1 MSTIICAKR
10 ITYMREKL
18 QKMNETSEE
27 VPVLNITHWTKE
39 LFSFSLL
46 RPKSFRFSAG
56 EFVMLGLSTNE
67 GQQILRAYSIASPT
81 WSDAL
86 MFYSINIKDG
96 PLTSRLS
103 KINPSDGVILKRKS
117 TGTLI
122 LDALKPGGR
131 LFLVSTGTGF
141 APFASIIRE
150 PETYQ
155 KFERIILTHT
165 CREMPDL
172 AFSRMVLKQRENDG
186 LLSKSDIASL
196 EYYPTVTR
204 DKPTK
209 DIKLGRITDLILSE
223 EFFRDLNIKDGFSAS
238 DRVMVCGSQSFNKQM
253 KGILIERG
261 FLEGSINNPG
271 DFVLEKAFVG
281 G

>member
-1 MSTIICAKR
+1 
-10 ITYMREKL
+10 MRVKL
-18 QKMNETSEE
+18 QKNDSTDEA
-27 VPVLNITHWTKE
+27 PVLDITHWTKD
-39 LFSFSLL
+39 LFSFSLR

-56 EFVMLGLSTNE
+56 EFVMLGLPTEE
-67 GQQILRAYSIASPT
+67 GKQILRAYSIASPT

-86 MFYSINIKDG
+86 MFYSINIKNG

-103 KINPSDGVILKRKS
+103 KIRPSDGVILGKKS

-122 LDALKPGGR
+122 LDALKPGKR
-131 LFLVSTGTGF
+131 LFLFSTGTGF

-150 PETYQ
+150 PETYK
-155 KFERIILTHT
+155 KFDKIILTHT
-165 CREMPDL
+165 CREIPDL
-172 AFSRMVLKQRENDG
+172 AFSQMVLGQRENDG

-204 DKPTK
+204 DKPTD
-209 DIKLGRITDLILSE
+209 DIKSGRITDLILSRK
-223 EFFRDLNIKDGFSAS
+223 FFKDLNIEDLFSVS
-238 DRVMVCGSQSFNKQM
+238 DRVMLCGSQSFNTQM
-253 KGILIERG
+253 KGILIKRG
-261 FLEGSINNPG
+261 FLEGSINDPG

>member
-1 MSTIICAKR
+1 MDKLYESNIA
-10 ITYMREKL
+10 RE
-18 QKMNETSEE
+18 NESSLE
-27 VPVLNITHWTKE
+27 VPVLTITHWTKE

-56 EFVMLGLSTNE
+56 EFVMLGLSTDE

-81 WSDAL
+81 WSDVL

-103 KINPSDGVILKRKS
+103 KVKPSDGVILKRKS

-122 LDALKPGGR
+122 LDALKPGRR
-131 LFLVSTGTGF
+131 LFLFSTGTGF
-141 APFASIIRE
+141 APFASIICE

-155 KFERIILTHT
+155 KFEKIILTHT
-165 CREMPDL
+165 CREIPDL

-186 LLSKSDIASL
+186 LLSKSDISSL
-196 EYYPTVTR
+196 KFYPTVTR
-204 DKPTK
+204 DKPAN
-209 DIKLGRITDLILSE
+209 DIKSGRITDLILSE
-223 EFFRDLNIKDGFSAS
+223 EFFKDLNIKDLFSAS
-238 DRVMVCGSQSFNKQM
+238 DRVMLCGSQSFNKQM
-253 KGILIERG
+253 KGILIARG
-261 FLEGSINNPG
+261 FLEGSINHPG

>member
-1 MSTIICAKR
+1 MNV
-10 ITYMREKL
+10 KL
-18 QKMNETSEE
+18 QINESNEE
-27 VPVLNITHWTKE
+27 VPVLAITHWTEE
-39 LFSFSLL
+39 LFSFSLR

-56 EFVMLGLSTNE
+56 EFVMLGLTTEE

-103 KINPSDGVILKRKS
+103 QIKPYDGVILKRKS

-122 LDALKPGGR
+122 LDALKPGKR
-131 LFLVSTGTGF
+131 LFLFSTGTGF

-155 KFERIILTHT
+155 KFDKIILTHT
-165 CREMPDL
+165 CREIPDL
-172 AFSRMVLKQRENDG
+172 AFSQMVLSQRETDG
-186 LLSKSDIASL
+186 LLSKKDITSL

-204 DKPTK
+204 DKPAR
-209 DIKLGRITDLILSE
+209 DIKLGRITDLILTE
-223 EFFRDLNIKDGFSAS
+223 EFFKDLNIENLCSDS
-238 DRVMVCGSQSFNKQM
+238 DRVMLCGSQSFNRQM

-261 FLEGSINNPG
+261 FLEGSINDPG

>member
-1 MSTIICAKR
+1 MNV
-10 ITYMREKL
+10 KL
-18 QKMNETSEE
+18 QINEFDEE
-27 VPVLNITHWTKE
+27 VPVLAITHWTEE
-39 LFSFSLL
+39 LFSFSLR

-56 EFVMLGLSTNE
+56 EFVMLGLTTEE

-81 WSDAL
+81 WLDAL

-103 KINPSDGVILKRKS
+103 KIKPYDSVILKRKS

-122 LDALKPGGR
+122 LDALKPGKR
-131 LFLVSTGTGF
+131 LFLFSTGTGF

-155 KFERIILTHT
+155 KFDKIILTHT
-165 CREMPDL
+165 CREIPDL
-172 AFSRMVLKQRENDG
+172 AFSQMVLNERENDG
-186 LLSKSDIASL
+186 LLSKKDITSL

-204 DKPTK
+204 DKPAR
-209 DIKLGRITDLILSE
+209 DIKLGRITDLILTE
-223 EFFRDLNIKDGFSAS
+223 EFFKDLNIENLFSDS
-238 DRVMVCGSQSFNKQM
+238 DRVMLCGSQSFNRQM

-261 FLEGSINNPG
+261 FLEGSINDPG
-271 DFVLEKAFVG
+271 DFVLERAFVG
-281 G
+281 D

>member
-1 MSTIICAKR
+1 
-10 ITYMREKL
+10 MRVKL
-18 QKMNETSEE
+18 QKNASTDEA
-27 VPVLNITHWTKE
+27 PVLAITHWTKD
-39 LFSFSLL
+39 LFSFSLR

-56 EFVMLGLSTNE
+56 EFVMLGLTTSE

-86 MFYSINIKDG
+86 MFYSINIKNG

-103 KINPSDGVILKRKS
+103 KIKPSDGVILKRKS

-122 LDALKPGGR
+122 LDALTPAKR
-131 LFLVSTGTGF
+131 LFLFSTGTGF

-155 KFERIILTHT
+155 KFDKIILTHT
-165 CREMPDL
+165 CREISDL
-172 AFSRMVLKQRENDG
+172 AFSQMVLSQRKNDG
-186 LLSKSDIASL
+186 LLSKSDLASV

-209 DIKLGRITDLILSE
+209 DVKLGRITDLILTGK
-223 EFFRDLNIKDGFSAS
+223 FFKDLNIEDLCSAS
-238 DRVMVCGSQSFNKQM
+238 DRAMLCGSQSFNKQM
-253 KGILIERG
+253 KGILTERG
-261 FLEGSINNPG
+261 FLEGSINDPG

-281 G
+281 D

>member
-1 MSTIICAKR
+1 MNV
-10 ITYMREKL
+10 KL
-18 QKMNETSEE
+18 QKNESHDG
-27 VPVLNITHWTKE
+27 VPVLDITHWTEE
-39 LFSFSLL
+39 LFSFSLR

-56 EFVMLGLSTNE
+56 EFVMLGLATEE

-81 WSDAL
+81 WSDTL

-96 PLTSRLS
+96 PLTSKLS
-103 KINPSDGVILKRKS
+103 KIKPHDGVILKRKS

-122 LDALKPGGR
+122 LDALKPGKR
-131 LFLVSTGTGF
+131 LFLFSTGTGF

-155 KFERIILTHT
+155 KFDKIILTHT
-165 CREMPDL
+165 CREIPDL
-172 AFSRMVLKQRENDG
+172 AFSKMVLNQRENDG
-186 LLSKSDIASL
+186 LLSNKNITSL

-204 DKPTK
+204 DLPAK
-209 DIKLGRITDLILSE
+209 DIKLGRITDLILTE
-223 EFFRDLNIKDGFSAS
+223 EFFKDLNIENLLSDS
-238 DRVMVCGSQSFNKQM
+238 DRVMLCGSQSFNRQM

-261 FLEGSINNPG
+261 FLEGSINDPG

>member
-1 MSTIICAKR
+1 
-10 ITYMREKL
+10 L
-18 QKMNETSEE
+18 QTSEPNYE
-27 VPVLNITHWTKE
+27 VPVLAITHWTKE
-39 LFSFSLL
+39 LFSFSLR

-56 EFVMLGLSTNE
+56 EFVMLGLNTGE
-67 GQQILRAYSIASPT
+67 GHQILRAYSMASPT

-86 MFYSINIKDG
+86 LFYSINIKNG

-103 KINPSDGVILKRKS
+103 KIKPSDGVILKRKS

-122 LDALKPGGR
+122 LDALRPGKR
-131 LFLVSTGTGF
+131 LFLFSTGTGF

-155 KFERIILTHT
+155 KFDKIIVTHT
-165 CREMPDL
+165 CREIPDL
-172 AFSRMVLKQRENDG
+172 AFSQMVLSQREHDG

-204 DKPTK
+204 DKPTN
-209 DIKLGRITDLILSE
+209 DIKLGRITDLILTE
-223 EFFRDLNIKDGFSAS
+223 KFFKDLNIENLFSAS
-238 DRVMVCGSQSFNKQM
+238 DRVMLCGSQSFNRQM
-253 KGILIERG
+253 KDILIKRG
-261 FLEGSINNPG
+261 FLEGSINAPG

>member
-1 MSTIICAKR
+1 
-10 ITYMREKL
+10 MRVKL
-18 QKMNETSEE
+18 QKNECNDE
-27 VPVLNITHWTKE
+27 VPVLAITHWTKE
-39 LFSFSLL
+39 LFSFSLV

-56 EFVMLGLSTNE
+56 EFVMLGLTTDE

-81 WSDAL
+81 WSDTL
-86 MFYSINIKDG
+86 MFYSINIKNG

-103 KINPSDGVILKRKS
+103 KIKPSDGVILRRKP

-122 LDALKPGGR
+122 LDALKPGKR
-131 LFLVSTGTGF
+131 LFLFSTGTGF

-155 KFERIILTHT
+155 KFDKIILTHT
-165 CREMPDL
+165 CREISDL
-172 AFSRMVLKQRENDG
+172 AFSQMVLSQRENDG
-186 LLSKSDIASL
+186 LLSKSDIASV

-204 DKPTK
+204 DKPT
-209 DIKLGRITDLILSE
+209 DAIKLGRITDLILTE
-223 EFFRDLNIKDGFSAS
+223 KFFKDLNIEDLSSAS
-238 DRVMVCGSQSFNKQM
+238 DRAMLCGSQSFNKQM
-253 KGILIERG
+253 KDILTERG
-261 FLEGSINNPG
+261 FLEGSINDPG

>member
-1 MSTIICAKR
+1 M
-10 ITYMREKL
+10 
-18 QKMNETSEE
+18 QKNEWNDE
-27 VPVLNITHWTKE
+27 VPVLTITHWTRE

-56 EFVMLGLSTNE
+56 EFVMLGLTTNE

-81 WSDAL
+81 WSDTL
-86 MFYSINIKDG
+86 MFYSINIKNG

-103 KINPSDGVILKRKS
+103 KIKPSDGVILRRKP

-122 LDALKPGGR
+122 LDALKPGKR
-131 LFLVSTGTGF
+131 LFLFSTGTGF

-155 KFERIILTHT
+155 KFDKIILTHT
-165 CREMPDL
+165 CREIPDL
-172 AFSRMVLKQRENDG
+172 AFSQMVLSQRENDG
-186 LLSKSDIASL
+186 LLSQKDITSL
-196 EYYPTVTR
+196 EYYLTVTR
-204 DKPTK
+204 DKPAR
-209 DIKLGRITDLILSE
+209 DIKLGRITDLILTE
-223 EFFRDLNIKDGFSAS
+223 EFFKDLKIGNLFSAS
-238 DRVMVCGSQSFNKQM
+238 DRVMLCGSQSFNRQM

-261 FLEGSINNPG
+261 FLEGSINDPG

>member
-1 MSTIICAKR
+1 MYVKSQI
-10 ITYMREKL
+10 
-18 QKMNETSEE
+18 NESSEE
-27 VPVLNITHWTKE
+27 APVLDITHWTKD
-39 LFSFSLL
+39 LFSFSLR

-56 EFVMLGLSTNE
+56 EFVMLGLTTNE

-103 KINPSDGVILKRKS
+103 KIKPYDGVILKRKS

-122 LDALKPGGR
+122 LDALKPGKR
-131 LFLVSTGTGF
+131 LFLFSTGTGF

-155 KFERIILTHT
+155 KFDKIILTHT
-165 CREMPDL
+165 CREIPDL
-172 AFSRMVLKQRENDG
+172 AFSQMVLSQRENDG
-186 LLSKSDIASL
+186 LLSKKAIKSL

-204 DKPTK
+204 DKPAR
-209 DIKLGRITDLILSE
+209 DIKLGRITDLILTE
-223 EFFRDLNIKDGFSAS
+223 EFFKDLNIENLFSDS
-238 DRVMVCGSQSFNKQM
+238 DRVMLCGSQSFNRQM

-261 FLEGSINNPG
+261 FLEGSINDPG

>member
-1 MSTIICAKR
+1 M
-10 ITYMREKL
+10 EKL
-18 QKMNETSEE
+18 DKNKVAKKSDSSEE
-27 VPVLNITHWTKE
+27 VPVLDITHWTKE
-39 LFSFSLL
+39 LFSFSLC

-56 EFVMLGLSTNE
+56 EFVMLGLATEE

-81 WSDAL
+81 WSDSL

-103 KINPSDGVILKRKS
+103 KIKPSDGVILKKKS

-122 LDALKPGGR
+122 LDALKPGSR
-131 LFLVSTGTGF
+131 LYLFATGTGF

-155 KFERIILTHT
+155 KFEKIILTHT
-165 CREMPDL
+165 CREIPDL
-172 AFSRMVLKQRENDG
+172 AFSQMVLKQRKNDG
-186 LLSKSDIASL
+186 LLSKRDIASL

-204 DKPTK
+204 DKLAK
-209 DIKLGRITDLILSE
+209 DIKSGRITDLILSE

-238 DRVMVCGSQSFNKQM
+238 DRIMICGSQSFNKQM

-261 FLEGSINNPG
+261 FSEGSINNPG

-281 G
+281 D